1 MKQEVLQRT
10 TAHSNFAR
18 KLQER
23 ETLLHKFTYWFK
35 DFIESA
41 E

>member
-10 TAHSNFAR
+10 TAHSSFAR
-18 KLQER
+18 KLNER
-23 ETLLHKFTYWFK
+23 ESLLHKFTYWLK
-35 DFIESA
+35 GFIETT